1 MNGEVTAIYKDG
13 FVVKVE
19 NGEFVFTEIQM
30 EGKQKMS
37 ASSYINGLQNKESFI
52 GKVFE

>member
-1 MNGEVTAIYKDG
+1 MENGEV
-13 FVVKVE
+13 
-19 NGEFVFTEIQM
+19 VFTEIQM